1 MATNKTN
8 RVIND
13 IDEGFLLQSIK
24 NQDKEAEEKETV
36 PSILPETP
44 EPASEKPKEIKEPAK
59 RKKNTSVD
67 YGSVFLQKNEFK
79 TRQCVYI
86 SQRIHSAI
94 SKIVRVIADSDVTVG
109 GYIDNVLMQHLE
121 AHKDE
126 INELYRKER
135 KDLIEF

>member
-44 EPASEKPKEIKEPAK
+44 EPASEKPKEIKELAK